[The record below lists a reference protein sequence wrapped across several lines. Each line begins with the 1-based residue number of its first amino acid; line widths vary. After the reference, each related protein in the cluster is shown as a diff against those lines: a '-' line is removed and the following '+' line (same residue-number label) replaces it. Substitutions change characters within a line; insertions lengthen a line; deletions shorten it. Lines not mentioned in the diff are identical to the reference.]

1 MNELSFGDVGNGTA
15 IEKAVRSLLDIY
27 KKDLQDAMDYPSK
40 GFKVY
45 ARASIGICREVHFLH
60 APDRLKE
67 ELISKISERVHS
79 KAGYLCEVPIYSETR
94 DELIYAYQARISLL
108 EEILIEVT
116 PVDEEESVG
125 TFEQFNNILY

>member
-1 MNELSFGDVGNGTA
+1 MILDTT
-15 IEKAVRSLLDIY
+15 EKAVRSLLDIY

-40 GFKVY
+40 GFRVY
-45 ARASIGICREVHFLH
+45 ARASVGICREVLFLH

-67 ELISKISERVHS
+67 KLELKILERVYS
-79 KAGYLCEVPIYSETR
+79 KVGYLYKIPMCCETR

-116 PVDEEESVG
+116 PVDEEEVLG
-125 TFEQFNNILY
+125 TFEKFNNILY